1 MLKTLTLAN
10 LKEEK
15 VSNLAYVV
23 GSELICAAKNGAQSF
38 SFKELCALCTNNS
51 TRNLR
56 RAFAELLQ
64 AGFLAKNEQTRE
76 KNGRFG
82 ETAYF
87 TAANEANLAELQN
100 AEFAEFSACEPC
112 AKQRKRKEAKEKE
125 ISQIRALTHTRKSA
139 KAQKSL
145 KKSATPVY
153 FAEILDDLSAM
164 KRRITLFLPNLEF
177 DFDAKCV
184 EAGFNEAQKTAIERF
199 VAYRENLRT
208 TGNRLTS
215 ETLANIIS
223 QGVRAIKRGDDLAAL
238 VETAIAKK
246 WQAFYFEKSKFGGVK
261 KSNSVLTNPLPHR
274 APWQQRG
281 WQNKSEFEKQAER
294 EREAQIDSLLRA
306 KVKFVRDANGNA
318 PTTPEA
324 RAKAF
329 EWLKRDFYSRGG
341 SIVELL

>member
-1 MLKTLTLAN
+1 MIKTLTLAN

-23 GSELICAAKNGAQSF
+23 GSELICAAKNGGESF
-38 SFKELCALCTNNS
+38 TFKELCGLCTNNS

-64 AGFLAKNEQTRE
+64 AGFLVKSEQKRE
-76 KNGRFG
+76 QNGRFG
-82 ETAYF
+82 QTAYF
-87 TAANEANLAELQN
+87 AAENVENLGLEQNGKN
-100 AEFAEFSACEPC
+100 AEFTACAPC

-125 ISQIRALTHTRKSA
+125 NSQIRAYTHTRKSA
-139 KAQKSL
+139 AAQKSL

-153 FAEILDDLSAM
+153 FAEILDDLTAM
-164 KRRITLFLPNLEF
+164 KRRLALFLPNLEF

-199 VAYRENLRT
+199 VAYREDLRT

-223 QGVRAIKRGDDLAAL
+223 QGVRAIKRGDDLCAL
-238 VETAIAKK
+238 VETAITKK

-306 KVKFVRDANGNA
+306 KVEFVRDANGNA

-341 SIVELL
+341 NIAELL

>member
-23 GSELICAAKNGAQSF
+23 GSELICAAASGASSF
-38 SFKELCALCTNNS
+38 SFKEICAICTNNS

-64 AGFLAKNEQTRE
+64 AGFLVKSEQKRE
-76 KNGRFG
+76 ENGRFG
-82 ETAYF
+82 ETVYF
-87 TAANEANLAELQN
+87 EANEANLGLEQN
-100 AEFAEFSACEPC
+100 AENAEFSACEPC

-125 ISQIRALTHTRKSA
+125 ISQIRAHTHTRKSA
-139 KAQKSL
+139 AAQKSL
-145 KKSATPVY
+145 KKSATPMY
-153 FAEILDDLSAM
+153 FTEILDDLSAM
-164 KRRITLFLPNLEF
+164 KRRLTLFLPNLEF

-184 EAGFNEAQKTAIERF
+184 ESGFNEAQKTAIERF
-199 VAYRENLRT
+199 VAYRESLRT

-215 ETLANIIS
+215 ETLSNIIS

-238 VETAIAKK
+238 VETAITKK

-261 KSNSVLTNPLPHR
+261 KSNSVSTNPLPHR

-306 KVKFVRDANGNA
+306 KVEFVRDANGNA

-324 RAKAF
+324 RAKAY

-341 SIVELL
+341 NIAELL